1 MLDIELSYKEF
12 SNRFD
17 FEWYAQPDGGTK
29 SVIFSYVPKGM
40 YSLDKKEWRQ
50 PIRFEAESLE
60 KAFNYASQNEKV
72 VDFGWKPY
80 GGYADIFG
88 KITPFKI
95 DAWNKVENPTTFW
108 SIGSKCWKVLAEV
121 LEQEKK
127 QKYAT
132 V

>member
-1 MLDIELSYKEF
+1 MLDVELSYKEF

-17 FEWYAQPDGGTK
+17 FEWYAQPDSGTK

-40 YSLDKKEWRQ
+40 YQLDKKEWRQ
-50 PIRFEAESLE
+50 PIRVEAESLE
-60 KAFNYASQNEKV
+60 KAFNHAFFLEGVIKV
-72 VDFGWKPY
+72 SL
-80 GGYADIFG
+80 ADRTKVYG

-108 SIGSKCWKVLAEV
+108 SIGSKCWKVLADV

-127 QKYAT
+127 MKYAT

>member
-40 YSLDKKEWRQ
+40 YSFDKKEWRQ

-60 KAFNYASQNEKV
+60 KAFNYAFLKE
-72 VDFGWKPY
+72 
-80 GGYADIFG
+80 DIIKTAVIG

-95 DAWNKVENPTTFW
+95 DSWNKVENPTTFW

-127 QKYAT
+127 MKYAT